1 MFIYSHLS
9 PLHFPFHVSPY
20 AHSILH
26 HLIYL
31 LSRTMFFMCGF
42 HWITIRGRRASSS
55 EAPLLVVAP
64 HSTFFDPIVTV
75 VCDLPSVVS
84 RVENLNIPVIGGEQN
99 NYNLWKAWCFLV
111 TWQVFISLK
120 EIFTQ
125 WSFGVPLI
133 FLKIS
138 FWSVSCLWKSLTK
151 HCNCSAIHI
160 SGAVV
165 S

>member
-1 MFIYSHLS
+1 MEVMIMFRGICHRYTEQHIHL
-9 PLHFPFHVSPY
+9 FPFLSFPFPIPRVFFPY

-26 HLIYL
+26 HLIYA

-84 RVENLNIPVIGGEQN
+84 RVENLNIPVIGGEPIHK
-99 NYNLWKAWCFLV
+99 L
-111 TWQVFISLK
+111 
-120 EIFTQ
+120 
-125 WSFGVPLI
+125 
-133 FLKIS
+133 
-138 FWSVSCLWKSLTK
+138 LWKSP
-151 HCNCSAIHI
+151 CFSAYASVH
-160 SGAVV
+160 
-165 S
+165 